1 MVEIVAIVCTPAKV
15 PWKSSLNT
23 ITLNNAEDYLGATF
37 GMQIWHVL
45 RLLNV
50 LVHINIAHQ

>member
-23 ITLNNAEDYLGATF
+23 IILNNAEDCLGATF
-37 GMQIWHVL
+37 GKQIWHVL
-45 RLLNV
+45 RLPNV
-50 LVHINIAHQ
+50 LAHVDIAHQ